1 MPLNTNEALLC
12 PELKLFKKGK
22 VREVYDFNDKL
33 LIVATDNISAFD
45 VVLPSLIKGKGI
57 ILNQISNFW
66 FDFSQDSIKN
76 HIISKNVEEFPDACQ
91 QYANVIRDRSVLV
104 WKTEMIELEAIVRG
118 YLSGSGFKDYLK
130 TGHVCGIQLPE
141 GLQESA
147 KLETPIFTPSTKA
160 QEGHDIN
167 ITETELRKQ
176 IDGEVIDKVKEISL
190 RLYSTAADYALKRGI
205 IIADTKFEF
214 GLLNGE
220 IILID
225 EILTPDSS
233 RFWPSDSYR
242 PGQSQNSYDK
252 QIIRNYL
259 AELDWDKTP
268 PGPQLPDD
276 IIQKTI
282 DKYQE
287 VFNKLT
293 TVQP

>member
-1 MPLNTNEALLC
+1 MAPNKNDTLLC
-12 PELKLFKKGK
+12 PDLKLFKKGK

-33 LIVATDNISAFD
+33 LIVATDNVSAFD
-45 VVLPSLIKGKGI
+45 VVLPTLIKGKGI

-66 FDFSQDSIKN
+66 FDFSKKNIKN
-76 HIISKNVEEFPDACQ
+76 HIISKNVAEFPAACQ
-91 QYANVIRDRSVLV
+91 KYADVIRDRSILV

-118 YLSGSGFKDYLK
+118 YLSGSGFKDYQK
-130 TGHVCGIQLPE
+130 TGQICGIQLPE
-141 GLQESA
+141 GLKESA

-167 ITETELRKQ
+167 ITESELRKQ
-176 IDGEVIDKVKEISL
+176 IDGDVIDKVKEISL
-190 RLYSTAADYALKRGI
+190 QLYSAAADYALKRGI

-242 PGQSQNSYDK
+242 PGQSQDSYDK

-259 AELDWDKTP
+259 SQLDWDKTP

-282 DKYQE
+282 EKYQE
-287 VFNKLT
+287 VYNKLT
-293 TVQP
+293 IVQS

>member
-1 MPLNTNEALLC
+1 
-12 PELKLFKKGK
+12 
-22 VREVYDFNDKL
+22 
-33 LIVATDNISAFD
+33 VA
-45 VVLPSLIKGKGI
+45 
-57 ILNQISNFW
+57 
-66 FDFSQDSIKN
+66 
-76 HIISKNVEEFPDACQ
+76 EFPAACQ
-91 QYANVIRDRSVLV
+91 KYADVIRDRSILV

-118 YLSGSGFKDYLK
+118 YLSGSGFKDYQK
-130 TGHVCGIQLPE
+130 TGQICGIQLPE
-141 GLQESA
+141 GLKESA

-167 ITETELRKQ
+167 ITESELRKQ
-176 IDGEVIDKVKEISL
+176 IDGDVIDKVKEISL
-190 RLYSTAADYALKRGI
+190 QLYSAAADYALKRGI

-242 PGQSQNSYDK
+242 PGQSQDSYDK

-259 AELDWDKTP
+259 SQLDWDKTP

-282 DKYQE
+282 EKYQE
-287 VFNKLT
+287 VYNKLT
-293 TVQP
+293 IVQS